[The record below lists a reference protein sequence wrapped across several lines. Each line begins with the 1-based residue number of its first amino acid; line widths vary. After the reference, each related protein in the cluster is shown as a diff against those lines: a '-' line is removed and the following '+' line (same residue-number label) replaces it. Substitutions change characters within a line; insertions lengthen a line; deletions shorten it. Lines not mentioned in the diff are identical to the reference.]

1 METDG
6 NMQEGAKMTNY
17 FTVLESEIQSTANRV
32 WRLEQACTD
41 EYAELHELTEDDRR
55 IMRKRLEAT
64 KALYRVLVEQA
75 SCFHDEEEG
84 LKFDPAKWDLDT
96 VVDVENSPSLYS
108 DAIKDGEIDDSLL
121 DIMDPLSFMKVRKR
135 G

>member
-1 METDG
+1 
-6 NMQEGAKMTNY
+6 MTNY

-64 KALYRVLVEQA
+64 KALYSVLVEQA
-75 SCFHDEEEG
+75 NCFHDEEEG

-96 VVDVENSPSLYS
+96 VVDVENSPSLYR
-108 DAIKDGEIDDSLL
+108 DAITDGEIDYSLL
-121 DIMDPLSFMKVRKR
+121 DIMDPLSFMKVIKH

>member
-1 METDG
+1 
-6 NMQEGAKMTNY
+6 MTNY
-17 FTVLESEIQSTANRV
+17 LTVLESEIQSTANRV

-84 LKFDPAKWDLDT
+84 LKFDPAKWNLDT
-96 VVDVENSPSLYS
+96 VVDVENSPSLYR
-108 DAIKDGEIDDSLL
+108 DAITDDEIDDSLL
-121 DIMDPLSFMKVRKR
+121 DIMDPMSFTKVRKR

>member
-1 METDG
+1 
-6 NMQEGAKMTNY
+6 MTNY
-17 FTVLESEIQSTANRV
+17 LTVLESEIQSTANRV

-41 EYAELHELTEDDRR
+41 EYAERHELTEDDRR

-96 VVDVENSPSLYS
+96 VVDVENSPSLYR
-108 DAIKDGEIDDSLL
+108 DAITEDEIDDSLL
-121 DIMDPLSFMKVRKR
+121 DIMDPLSFMKDRKH

>member
-1 METDG
+1 
-6 NMQEGAKMTNY
+6 MTNY

-84 LKFDPAKWDLDT
+84 LKFDPSKWDLDT

-108 DAIKDGEIDDSLL
+108 DAITDGEIDDSLL

>member
-1 METDG
+1 
-6 NMQEGAKMTNY
+6 MTNY
-17 FTVLESEIQSTANRV
+17 LTVLESEIQSTANRV

-108 DAIKDGEIDDSLL
+108 DAITDDEIDDSLL
-121 DIMDPLSFMKVRKR
+121 DIMDPLSYMKVRKR

>member
-1 METDG
+1 
-6 NMQEGAKMTNY
+6 MTNY

-108 DAIKDGEIDDSLL
+108 DAITDGEIDDSLL
-121 DIMDPLSFMKVRKR
+121 DIMDPLSFMKARKR

>member
-1 METDG
+1 
-6 NMQEGAKMTNY
+6 MTNY

-96 VVDVENSPSLYS
+96 VVDVENSPSLYR
-108 DAIKDGEIDDSLL
+108 DAITDGEIDYSLL

>member
-1 METDG
+1 
-6 NMQEGAKMTNY
+6 MTNY

-84 LKFDPAKWDLDT
+84 LKFDHAKWDLDT
-96 VVDVENSPSLYS
+96 VVDVENSPSLYR
-108 DAIKDGEIDDSLL
+108 DAITDGEIDDSLL
-121 DIMDPLSFMKVRKR
+121 DIMDPLSFMKVRKH

>member
-1 METDG
+1 
-6 NMQEGAKMTNY
+6 MTNY
-17 FTVLESEIQSTANRV
+17 LTVLEGEIQSTANRV

-41 EYAELHELTEDDRR
+41 EYAERHELTVDDRR

-96 VVDVENSPSLYS
+96 VVDVENSQSLYR
-108 DAIKDGEIDDSLL
+108 DALTDDEIDDSLL
-121 DIMDPLSFMKVRKR
+121 DIMDPLSFMKDRKH

>member
-1 METDG
+1 
-6 NMQEGAKMTNY
+6 MTNY

-75 SCFHDEEEG
+75 SCFHDEEEW

-108 DAIKDGEIDDSLL
+108 DAITDGEIDDSLL

>member
-1 METDG
+1 
-6 NMQEGAKMTNY
+6 MTNY

-41 EYAELHELTEDDRR
+41 EYAELHDLTVDDRR

-84 LKFDPAKWDLDT
+84 LKFDPAKWDHDT
-96 VVDVENSPSLYS
+96 VVDVENSPSLYR
-108 DAIKDGEIDDSLL
+108 DAITDDEIDYSLL
-121 DIMDPLSFMKVRKR
+121 DIMDPLSFMEVRKR

>member
-1 METDG
+1 
-6 NMQEGAKMTNY
+6 MTNY

-75 SCFHDEEEG
+75 SCFNDEEEG
-84 LKFDPAKWDLDT
+84 LKFDPAKWDLYT
-96 VVDVENSPSLYS
+96 VVDVENSPSLYRDS
-108 DAIKDGEIDDSLL
+108 ITDGEIDDSLL
-121 DIMDPLSFMKVRKR
+121 DIMDPLSFMKVRKH

>member
-1 METDG
+1 
-6 NMQEGAKMTNY
+6 MTNY
-17 FTVLESEIQSTANRV
+17 LTVLEGEIQSTANRV

-41 EYAELHELTEDDRR
+41 EYAERHELTEDDRR

-96 VVDVENSPSLYS
+96 IVDVENSPSLYR
-108 DAIKDGEIDDSLL
+108 DALTEDEIDDSLL
-121 DIMDPLSFMKVRKR
+121 DIMDPLSFMKDRKH

>member
-1 METDG
+1 
-6 NMQEGAKMTNY
+6 MTNY

-41 EYAELHELTEDDRR
+41 EYAELHELTVDDRR

-64 KALYRVLVEQA
+64 KALYRVLVEQVC
-75 SCFHDEEEG
+75 CFHDEEEG

-96 VVDVENSPSLYS
+96 VVDVENSPSLYR
-108 DAIKDGEIDDSLL
+108 DAITDDEIDDSLL
-121 DIMDPLSFMKVRKR
+121 DIMDPLSFMKERKH

>member
-1 METDG
+1 
-6 NMQEGAKMTNY
+6 MTNY

-41 EYAELHELTEDDRR
+41 EYAELHELTVDDRR

-84 LKFDPAKWDLDT
+84 LKFYPAKWDLDT
-96 VVDVENSPSLYS
+96 VVDVENSPSLYR
-108 DAIKDGEIDDSLL
+108 DAITDGEIDDSLL
-121 DIMDPLSFMKVRKR
+121 DIMDPLSFMKVRKH

>member
-1 METDG
+1 
-6 NMQEGAKMTNY
+6 MTNY
-17 FTVLESEIQSTANRV
+17 LTVLEDEIQSTANRV
-32 WRLEQACTD
+32 WRLEQACND
-41 EYAELHELTEDDRR
+41 EYAERHELTVDDRR

-96 VVDVENSPSLYS
+96 VVDVENSPSLYR
-108 DAIKDGEIDDSLL
+108 DALTEDEIDDSLL
-121 DIMDPLSFMKVRKR
+121 DIMDPLSFMKERKH

>member
-1 METDG
+1 
-6 NMQEGAKMTNY
+6 MTNY

-41 EYAELHELTEDDRR
+41 EYAELHDLTEDDRR

-108 DAIKDGEIDDSLL
+108 DAITDDEIDDSLL

>member
-1 METDG
+1 
-6 NMQEGAKMTNY
+6 MTNY
-17 FTVLESEIQSTANRV
+17 LTVLEGEIQSTANRV
-32 WRLEQACTD
+32 WRLEQACKD
-41 EYAELHELTEDDRR
+41 EYAERHELTVDDRR

-84 LKFDPAKWDLDT
+84 LKFDPAKWNLDR
-96 VVDVENSPSLYS
+96 
-108 DAIKDGEIDDSLL
+108 DALTDDEIDDSLL
-121 DIMDPLSFMKVRKR
+121 DIMDPLSFMKDRKH

>member
-1 METDG
+1 
-6 NMQEGAKMTNY
+6 MTNY
-17 FTVLESEIQSTANRV
+17 LTVLEGEIQSTANRV

-41 EYAELHELTEDDRR
+41 EYAERHELTVDDRR

-96 VVDVENSPSLYS
+96 VVDVENSPSLYR
-108 DAIKDGEIDDSLL
+108 DALTEDEIDDSLL
-121 DIMDPLSFMKVRKR
+121 DIMDPLSFMKDRKH

>member
-1 METDG
+1 
-6 NMQEGAKMTNY
+6 MTNY

-41 EYAELHELTEDDRR
+41 EYAERHELTVDDRR

-96 VVDVENSPSLYS
+96 VVDVENSPSLYR
-108 DAIKDGEIDDSLL
+108 DAITDGEIDDSLL
-121 DIMDPLSFMKVRKR
+121 DIMDPLSFMKVRKH

>member
-1 METDG
+1 
-6 NMQEGAKMTNY
+6 MTNY

-96 VVDVENSPSLYS
+96 AVDVENSPSLYS
-108 DAIKDGEIDDSLL
+108 DAITDGEIDDSLL

>member
-1 METDG
+1 
-6 NMQEGAKMTNY
+6 MTNY
-17 FTVLESEIQSTANRV
+17 LTVLESEIQSTANRV
-32 WRLEQACTD
+32 WRLEQACKD
-41 EYAELHELTEDDRR
+41 EYAERHELTVDDRR

-96 VVDVENSPSLYS
+96 VVDVENSPSLYR
-108 DAIKDGEIDDSLL
+108 DALTEDEIDDSLL
-121 DIMDPLSFMKVRKR
+121 DIMDPLSFMKERKH

>member
-1 METDG
+1 
-6 NMQEGAKMTNY
+6 MTNY
-17 FTVLESEIQSTANRV
+17 LTILESEIQSTANRV

-41 EYAELHELTEDDRR
+41 EYAERHELTVDDRR
-55 IMRKRLEAT
+55 IMRKRLEST

-96 VVDVENSPSLYS
+96 VVDVENSPSLYR
-108 DAIKDGEIDDSLL
+108 DALTEDEIDDSLL
-121 DIMDPLSFMKVRKR
+121 DIMDPLSFMKDRKH

>member
-1 METDG
+1 
-6 NMQEGAKMTNY
+6 MTNY
-17 FTVLESEIQSTANRV
+17 LTVLESEIQSTANRV
-32 WRLEQACTD
+32 WRLEQPCTD
-41 EYAELHELTEDDRR
+41 EYAELHELTVDDRR

-108 DAIKDGEIDDSLL
+108 DAITDGEIDDSLL

>member
-1 METDG
+1 
-6 NMQEGAKMTNY
+6 MTNY
-17 FTVLESEIQSTANRV
+17 LTVLEDEIQSTANRV
-32 WRLEQACTD
+32 WRLEQACTA
-41 EYAELHELTEDDRR
+41 EYAERHELTEDDRK

-96 VVDVENSPSLYS
+96 VVDVENSPGLYR
-108 DAIKDGEIDDSLL
+108 DALTEDEIDDSLL
-121 DIMDPLSFMKVRKR
+121 DIMDPLSFMKERKH

>member
-1 METDG
+1 
-6 NMQEGAKMTNY
+6 
-17 FTVLESEIQSTANRV
+17 
-32 WRLEQACTD
+32 
-41 EYAELHELTEDDRR
+41 
-55 IMRKRLEAT
+55 MRKRLEAT

-96 VVDVENSPSLYS
+96 VVDVENSPSLYR
-108 DAIKDGEIDDSLL
+108 DALTEDEIDDSLL
-121 DIMDPLSFMKVRKR
+121 DIMDPLSFMKDRKH

>member
-1 METDG
+1 
-6 NMQEGAKMTNY
+6 MTNY

-41 EYAELHELTEDDRR
+41 EYAELHDLTEDDRR

-108 DAIKDGEIDDSLL
+108 DAITDDEIDDSLL
-121 DIMDPLSFMKVRKR
+121 DIMDPLSFMKVRKH